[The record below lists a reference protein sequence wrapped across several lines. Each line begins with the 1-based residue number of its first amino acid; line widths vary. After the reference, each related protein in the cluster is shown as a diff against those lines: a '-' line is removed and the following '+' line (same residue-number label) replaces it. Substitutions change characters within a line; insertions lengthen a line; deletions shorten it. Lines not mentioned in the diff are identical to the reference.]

1 MTTYREAEE
10 AKIVA
15 RRGGEDRPLDML
27 PAVWDGHRSV
37 RVLVGTR
44 DRGLATTAYS
54 FGLTDAEKREV
65 AERIAALWNL
75 AASQGWT
82 TADINRI
89 LETTVAKEGKNNDDD
104 LA

>member
-10 AKIVA
+10 AKILA
-15 RRGGEDRPLDML
+15 GRGGENRPLDML

-37 RVLVGTR
+37 RILIGTR

-54 FGLTDAEKREV
+54 YGLTDAEKRAV

-75 AASQGWT
+75 AALQGWT
-82 TADINRI
+82 TADIRQI
-89 LETTVAKEGKNNDDD
+89 LDLANNEGKNNDHPST
-104 LA
+104 